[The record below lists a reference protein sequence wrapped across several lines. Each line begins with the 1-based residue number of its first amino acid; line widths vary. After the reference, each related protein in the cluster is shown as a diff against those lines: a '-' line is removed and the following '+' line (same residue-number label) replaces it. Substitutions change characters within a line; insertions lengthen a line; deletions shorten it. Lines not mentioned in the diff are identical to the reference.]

1 MDRLLAM
8 QVFTTVVDAGSFAKA
23 AEQLRMSTT
32 ATSRYVAEL
41 ERHIGA
47 RLMQRS
53 TRRLSLT
60 ETGAAYYE
68 RCRQILAD
76 VDEAESLASTAEAE
90 PRGVLRVSL
99 PFTFGLNYVA
109 PLLPAFSARYPGL
122 QVEVSFSDRVV
133 DLVEEGI
140 DVALRISRDLRT
152 TLVARR
158 LMPVRLAVCASPEYL
173 ARRGTP
179 RVPEDLR
186 DHDCLTYAYASYG
199 DTWHFKKDSR
209 VVSVP
214 VKGSFRANNGD
225 MLRMAAQAGQGIC
238 IQPTFIVGDDLRAG
252 RLVHILTDYEQMPTN
267 GYVVYLGGNR
277 RPAKVRAFVE
287 FCVEAFGSDDPPWDA
302 GLGFSPASQG

>member
-8 QVFTTVVDAGSFAKA
+8 QVFTAVVDAGSFAKA
-23 AEQLRMSTT
+23 ADQLRMSTT

-41 ERHIGA
+41 ERHLGA

-60 ETGAAYYE
+60 ETGAAYYD

-76 VDEAESLASTAEAE
+76 VDEAESVATSAEAE

-99 PFTFGLNYVA
+99 PFTFGLQYVA
-109 PLLPAFSARYPGL
+109 PLLPAFCARYPGL

-140 DVALRISRDLRT
+140 DVALRITRDLRT

-179 RVPEDLR
+179 VVPEDLR

-199 DTWHFKKDSR
+199 DTWHFLRDGKD
-209 VVSVP
+209 VQVP

-225 MLRMAAQAGQGIC
+225 MLRFAALAGQGVC

-252 RLVHILTDYEQMPTN
+252 RLVPLLSSYATVPIN
-267 GYVVYLGGNR
+267 GYVVYLGGSR

-287 FCVEAFGSDDPPWDA
+287 FCVEAFGRDNPPWDA
-302 GLGFSPASQG
+302 GLDTLALPG